1 MSDNRAGYDDYCD
14 YWALIRYRGA
24 VASAIRGRRGQAF
37 LRDLIAS
44 LDTMPEKRLIAGSF
58 STDAGVCAL
67 GAVCAFR
74 GVEPPDTRYLDYIP
88 PAAAADL
95 GIARALAA
103 EIMYENDDC
112 GPHSESPEQRWQ
124 RMRDWAEQNSHEGK
138 RGENHD
144 D

>member
-1 MSDNRAGYDDYCD
+1 MSDNRSGYGDSDNN
-14 YWALIRYRGA
+14 WSLICYRGA

-37 LRDLIAS
+37 LRDLISA
-44 LDTMPEKRLIAGSF
+44 LDAMSEKRLIAESF

-67 GAVCAFR
+67 GSVYAVR
-74 GVEPPDTRYLDYIP
+74 GVEPPDIDLDYIP
-88 PAAAADL
+88 PAAAAGL
-95 GIARALAA
+95 GIATALAA

-124 RMRDWAEQNSHEGK
+124 RMRAWAGQNLNEGK
-138 RGENHD
+138 PGENHD